1 MNKQEICSVQKW
13 LPFEKILDN
22 GIIKINNFTFIKII
36 KVSSINFNLKSEFEK
51 EAILNSYK
59 IFLKTC
65 QFNFQIL
72 IQSNKKDLS
81 KNISI
86 INNQLRSENNNIS
99 EISKKYIKYINEL
112 NNKNKSSSKNFYLII
127 KYENKNLNEINNIEN
142 YAYQEL
148 NDKYFKIRDCL
159 SRCGNI
165 LEDINSKK
173 EVEEILESFINKRQ
187 YFKEKQNCHIVII
200 NN

>member
-142 YAYQEL
+142 YDYQEL

-187 YFKEKQNCHIVII
+187 YFKEKQNCHIVNI